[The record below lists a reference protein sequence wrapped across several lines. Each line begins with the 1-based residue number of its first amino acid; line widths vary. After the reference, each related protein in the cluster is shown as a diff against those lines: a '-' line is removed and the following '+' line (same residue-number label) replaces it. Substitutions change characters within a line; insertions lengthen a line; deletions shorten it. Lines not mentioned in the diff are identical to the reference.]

1 MAYYGHP
8 PPGYGGYQGAPPPG
22 YGGYQGA
29 PPPGYG
35 GSAYNVNFGGMPAGA
50 VPGFTVA
57 AQPQVFGGMAGYG
70 AAPPMQAPA
79 SMQYNYAQQVMTN
92 NSLMNMQMQMA
103 KQRRRRQF
111 EDEEEEEEDEEDQ
124 EEEEEE
130 KALMEE
136 RARKAEEKAR
146 QLQEKLES
154 NDNLKGELRARFIGE
169 LLRRQEVSG
178 TFEETQGVV
187 FPCESY
193 DEEDPVAVWY
203 N

>member
-1 MAYYGHP
+1 
-8 PPGYGGYQGAPPPG
+8 
-22 YGGYQGA
+22 
-29 PPPGYG
+29 
-35 GSAYNVNFGGMPAGA
+35 
-50 VPGFTVA
+50 
-57 AQPQVFGGMAGYG
+57 
-70 AAPPMQAPA
+70 
-79 SMQYNYAQQVMTN
+79 
-92 NSLMNMQMQMA
+92 
-103 KQRRRRQF
+103 
-111 EDEEEEEEDEEDQ
+111 
-124 EEEEEE
+124 
-130 KALMEE
+130 MEE

-203 N
+203 NSERDPPADITGEAWDPLYDSEYLYSAMDGCGECLRFNITLYPHKNDTISWF